1 MCSVTILFTD
11 CPVKEAVIGKL
22 ILIAIQAIPRV
33 LSLNTAHPVPEAQK
47 IPLTKNRFLFLNEFP
62 SEDI

>member
-1 MCSVTILFTD
+1 MASRVLLHLSSGRNPFTK
-11 CPVKEAVIGKL
+11 KEAVIGKL

-47 IPLTKNRFLFLNEFP
+47 IPLTKNRFLY
-62 SEDI
+62 

>member
-1 MCSVTILFTD
+1 LFTD
-11 CPVKEAVIGKL
+11 ESVKEAVIGKL

-47 IPLTKNRFLFLNEFP
+47 IPLTKNPLPFL
-62 SEDI
+62 